1 MKCAFAFFFIFGCEW
16 IVGPKASKFT
26 KETVAIQSEKKT
38 GCDEY
43 LVDQLKVAS
52 KNFAKYPFDD
62 KDGKKYLEDICSMKA
77 WSDKKNYFEFFFLA

>member
-43 LVDQLKVAS
+43 IQH
-52 KNFAKYPFDD
+52 
-62 KDGKKYLEDICSMKA
+62 IC
-77 WSDKKNYFEFFFLA
+77 WGPVEPG